1 MHSVDKAS
9 PIVYF
14 TLLVGEHCSHM
25 MINRTL
31 EHVHHNVI
39 ISSLLIVNALYPIV
53 ALGTHTFLKAKRLQF
68 SRFFPG
74 FPTDILDTFKQQN

>member
-1 MHSVDKAS
+1 MHSGDKAS

-31 EHVHHNVI
+31 AGPSVV
-39 ISSLLIVNALYPIV
+39 
-53 ALGTHTFLKAKRLQF
+53 
-68 SRFFPG
+68 
-74 FPTDILDTFKQQN
+74 